1 MEEVNRL
8 YLWIGYILLSVA
20 VFIVIITAIVN
31 LGNNNAVYQNL
42 ISRDIA
48 FIESSVLTSNGEVNL
63 EYRYSDIEEEFQIE
77 TTEECEV
84 KVSNIALDYQ
94 YEGYYCL
101 NNDFIEKGKSV
112 SSSLD
117 PLIFELKNNKLTI
130 YGDTSWLD
138 IK

>member
-1 MEEVNRL
+1 MEEVNRM
-8 YLWIGYILLSVA
+8 YLWIGYSLLSIA
-20 VFIVIITAIVN
+20 VFFIITMALVN

-42 ISRDIA
+42 ISRDVA
-48 FIESSVLTSNGEVNL
+48 FIESAILTSEGDL
-63 EYRYSDIEEEFQIE
+63 DLRYTYSKTEKEFKVETKSD
-77 TTEECEV
+77 CEV
-84 KVSNIALDYQ
+84 RVGSIASEYS

-101 NNDFIEKGKSV
+101 NNEFVDKGDSI

-117 PLIFELKNNKLTI
+117 PLIFELKGNKLLI

>member
-1 MEEVNRL
+1 MEEGNRL
-8 YLWIGYILLSVA
+8 YLWIGYSLLSVV
-20 VFIVIITAIVN
+20 VFFIIAAALVN

-48 FIESSVLTSNGEVNL
+48 LIESSILTSDGDL
-63 EYRYSDIEEEFQIE
+63 DLRYTYSKTEKEFRVETKSD
-77 TTEECEV
+77 CEV
-84 KVSNIALDYQ
+84 RVGSIASEYP

-101 NNDFIEKGKSV
+101 DNKFVDKEDSI

-117 PLIFELKNNKLTI
+117 PLIFELKDKKLLV